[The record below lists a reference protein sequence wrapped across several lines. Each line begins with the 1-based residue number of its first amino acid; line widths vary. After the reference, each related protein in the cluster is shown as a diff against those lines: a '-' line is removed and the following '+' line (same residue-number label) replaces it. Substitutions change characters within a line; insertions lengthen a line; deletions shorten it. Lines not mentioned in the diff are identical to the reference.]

1 MPWKKYVPEDIQDL
15 YEFYNFNHAAEILS
29 TSYTEEYME
38 ILEALRHFRMTET
51 DVTKSGGNES
61 EIPKIFSRHLRPLGW
76 YETKIQGN
84 LLIRKIISGSEERTE
99 ETTIESF
106 IDGHKI
112 DYVKN
117 KVAFDLEWNSKDQTF
132 DRDLYAFRTFHE
144 CRIIGA
150 AILVTRSVLLNQVF
164 DELNIKKKY
173 GASTTWMG
181 KLLYRL
187 QAGRH
192 GGCPVL
198 AVGITPKVI
207 EGWDKHESK

>member
-1 MPWKKYVPEDIQDL
+1 MPWKKYIPEDIQDL

-29 TSYTEEYME
+29 TSYTEEYNE
-38 ILEALRHFRMTET
+38 ILDALRNFRMNKT
-51 DVTKSGGNES
+51 DITKSGGNES

-84 LLIRKIISGSEERTE
+84 LLIRKIISGTEERTE

-144 CRIIGA
+144 CHIIGA
-150 AILVTRSVLLNQVF
+150 AILVTRSALLNQVF
-164 DELNIKKKY
+164 EELNIKKKY

-187 QAGRH
+187 QAGRN

-207 EGWDKHESK
+207 EGWDNK